1 MKSSTSSERYLSLLD
16 EDGRPTELRGSPAGG
31 PLPTELAPGWA
42 EPLCENI
49 VVEGISK
56 GEGLII

>member
-1 MKSSTSSERYLSLLD
+1 MSLLD

-42 EPLCENI
+42 EPLCEKI